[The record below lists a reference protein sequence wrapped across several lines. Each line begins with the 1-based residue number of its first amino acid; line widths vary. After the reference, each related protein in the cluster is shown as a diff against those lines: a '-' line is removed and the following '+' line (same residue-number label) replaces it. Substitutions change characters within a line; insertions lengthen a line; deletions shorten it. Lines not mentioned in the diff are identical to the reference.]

1 MSDSLR
7 RMPAPAAN
15 AAPKTSTLL
24 QLSDVL
30 GAQLR
35 QLALITRDR
44 EDPQQAR
51 ERVSQL
57 YRTHLRL
64 QSAVLRRD

>member
-1 MSDSLR
+1 MYESLR
-7 RMPAPAAN
+7 STPKPAAN
-15 AAPKTSTLL
+15 ADPDASTLL

-51 ERVSQL
+51 ELVSQL
-57 YRTHLRL
+57 YRANLRL
-64 QSAVLRRD
+64 QSAVLRCG